1 MAEDQ
6 GESRLY
12 APHRQPVR
20 QPKFGVL
27 PITQHLSRSCEVE
40 VLQVFRLIYWNREV
54 RLSTDANRVLQ
65 FSNEQFYLICTGFA
79 LQQAGNKI

>member
-1 MAEDQ
+1 SCTPLDRVPNLKVFPNCTIGGCPLDVSYPPVVQKPSCHRQARALDMAEDQ
-6 GESRLY
+6 GESQLY

-40 VLQVFRLIYWNREV
+40 V
-54 RLSTDANRVLQ
+54 
-65 FSNEQFYLICTGFA
+65 
-79 LQQAGNKI
+79 